1 MKAAVSLPH
10 SRFTYYD
17 SIFRLFLITYN
28 NTATPT
34 IPATGTAMAVV
45 SPVFTLSF
53 LCEMYQKFPVV
64 RNLPKCPDSDPFYLL
79 LRSLYPCM

>member
-34 IPATGTAMAVV
+34 IPATGTAA
-45 SPVFTLSF
+45 SPDTSDVPETVRKKRWSCPAFPDKKYLQF
-53 LCEMYQKFPVV
+53 LHKISELED
-64 RNLPKCPDSDPFYLL
+64 RG
-79 LRSLYPCM
+79 